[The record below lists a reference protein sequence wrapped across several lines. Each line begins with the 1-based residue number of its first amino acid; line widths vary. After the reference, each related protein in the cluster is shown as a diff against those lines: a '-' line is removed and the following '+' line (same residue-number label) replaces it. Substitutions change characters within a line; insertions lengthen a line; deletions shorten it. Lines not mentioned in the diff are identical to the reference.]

1 MKTQQVTKQ
10 TVQRRWYVVD
20 AQGKTLGRLAT
31 QVARVLR
38 GKHKP
43 SYSTSVDNG
52 DFVIIINAEKV
63 QVTGAKL
70 ETKQYYSYSGH
81 LGGLRSVSLGEQLR
95 SHPDR
100 VLRHAIRGM
109 LPKNRLGR
117 QMVEKLKIYAGPKH
131 PHAAQKPELL
141 EL

>member
-1 MKTQQVTKQ
+1 MKTQQISRE

-20 AQGKTLGRLAT
+20 AEGKTLGRLAT

-43 SYSTSVDNG
+43 MYSTYVDNG
-52 DFVIIINAEKV
+52 DFVIIVNAEKV

-70 ETKQYYSYSGH
+70 ETKRYYNYSGH
-81 LGGLRSVSLGEQLR
+81 MGGLRSVLLSEQLR

-100 VLRHAIRGM
+100 VLRHAVRGR
-109 LPKNRLGR
+109 P
-117 QMVEKLKIYAGPKH
+117 
-131 PHAAQKPELL
+131 
-141 EL
+141 

>member
-1 MKTQQVTKQ
+1 MKTHQISKEAVE
-10 TVQRRWYVVD
+10 RRWYVVD
-20 AQGKTLGRLAT
+20 AEGKTLGRLAT

-43 SYSTSVDNG
+43 TYSTYVDNG
-52 DFVIIINAEKV
+52 DFVIIVNAEKV

-70 ETKQYYSYSGH
+70 ETKRYYNYSGH
-81 LGGLRSVSLGEQLR
+81 MGGLRSVLLSEQLR

-100 VLRHAIRGM
+100 VLRHAVRGM

-117 QMVEKLKIYAGPKH
+117 QMVEKLKVYAGPKH

>member
-1 MKTQQVTKQ
+1 VKTQQVSKE

-20 AQGKTLGRLAT
+20 AEGKTLGRLAT
-31 QVARVLR
+31 QIARVLR

-43 SYSTSVDNG
+43 TYSTYVDNG
-52 DFVIIINAEKV
+52 DFVIIVNAEKV

-70 ETKQYYSYSGH
+70 ETKRYYSYSGH
-81 LGGLRSVSLGEQLR
+81 MGGLRSVLLSEQLR

-117 QMVEKLKIYAGPKH
+117 QMVEKLKVYAGPKH

-141 EL
+141 EF

>member
-1 MKTQQVTKQ
+1 MKTQQVSKE

-20 AQGKTLGRLAT
+20 AEGKTLGRLAT
-31 QVARVLR
+31 QIARVLR

-43 SYSTSVDNG
+43 TYSTYVDNG
-52 DFVIIINAEKV
+52 DFVIIVNAEKV

-70 ETKQYYSYSGH
+70 ETKRYYSYSGH
-81 LGGLRSVSLGEQLR
+81 MGGLRSVLLSEQLR

-117 QMVEKLKIYAGPKH
+117 QMVEKLKVYAGPKH

-141 EL
+141 EF